1 MRKFILLAS
10 ILLAMVACR
19 PEPDY
24 SRDETLFYVS
34 NQTADSVIVS
44 FVTNDVYWGGTEK
57 RVFSQNMA
65 IAAAETKKIVFD
77 DVEKIQTNP
86 CTLFD
91 TFDII
96 SMKGDTLLH
105 IDNMQDDR
113 WILGVRYEEQL
124 RYYRY
129 IYTFVFDTAQ
139 E

>member
-1 MRKFILLAS
+1 MRKFILLVTI
-10 ILLAMVACR
+10 ILAFVACR

-44 FVTNDVYWGGTEK
+44 FVTNDAYFGGNEK
-57 RVFSQNMA
+57 RVISQHMA
-65 IAAAETKKIVFD
+65 IAAAETKQIVFD
-77 DVEKIQTNP
+77 DVEKIQATP
-86 CTLFD
+86 YVLFD

-105 IDNMQDDR
+105 IDNMQDDQ